1 MTLRVGEHHAG
12 GVALHAGEATK
23 FESLL
28 ATQQVAATPPK
39 EWTVV
44 TIDLWKL
51 TGREMTIGSMSLST
65 IGGAALFDRIL
76 LGRTEA
82 DVAAKKDSIE

>member
-1 MTLRVGEHHAG
+1 M
-12 GVALHAGEATK
+12 
-23 FESLL
+23 
-28 ATQQVAATPPK
+28 
-39 EWTVV
+39 V

-65 IGGAALFDRIL
+65 AGGAAQFDRIH

-82 DVAAKKDSIE
+82 DVATNKDLGK